1 MSKSF
6 LSHEE
11 IDALLEG
18 VQDRSQL
25 VAEVVANGK
34 GARAA
39 GAMHFCIPYSRLD
52 LIRRAAAMQTKR
64 IESSA

>member
-1 MSKSF
+1 
-6 LSHEE
+6 
-11 IDALLEG
+11 LLEG